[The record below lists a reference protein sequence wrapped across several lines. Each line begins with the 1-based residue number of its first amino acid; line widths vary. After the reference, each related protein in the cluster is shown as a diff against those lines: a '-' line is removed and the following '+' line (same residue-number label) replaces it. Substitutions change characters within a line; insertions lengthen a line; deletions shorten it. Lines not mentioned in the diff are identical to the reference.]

1 MGSKDKAAMKKWV
14 LGLAAGMLLVPLAA
28 CGSNGGAGNENGDE
42 VKGKALEEDNTP
54 AKIVFYSTS
63 GWSQEAFNERFGDAM
78 RKKFPHY
85 TIEYIATGKGTTFP
99 EMMAA
104 GTEIDVVW
112 HDVNTTIPQLLEYGL
127 QYDMTEL
134 IKKQGLNM
142 TNLESTSIDVVKQM
156 SGGKMYALPL
166 VINTAAFYYNKD
178 LFDKFAVAYPKDGMT
193 WDQVADLA
201 KRMRRTDSGIDYY
214 GIVSGTQPQFNLTS
228 MAVPFIDPKTNKPT
242 ILTDDRWKTLYQ
254 QLIALRKTMDNKN
267 LGEDHFVK
275 DKNIAMLD
283 YLANTFLNKDMTT
296 MNWDLV
302 TYPTFKEL
310 PDKGP
315 QTLPTLF
322 GITSTSKNKDAA
334 MKVLAYMLSEEPQ
347 LGLSERAII
356 PVLQTDKTLKAFAT
370 KSKYE
375 GKNFQAILKLKF
387 TPVAPK
393 SAIENKARTAFAK
406 PVVQLVDEKLDLNT
420 AFRQVD
426 EEMNKIIAEEMAR
439 LAK

>member
-1 MGSKDKAAMKKWV
+1 
-14 LGLAAGMLLVPLAA
+14 
-28 CGSNGGAGNENGDE
+28 
-42 VKGKALEEDNTP
+42 
-54 AKIVFYSTS
+54 
-63 GWSQEAFNERFGDAM
+63 AM

-104 GTEIDVVW
+104 GTEIDIVW

-134 IKKQGLNM
+134 IQKHGLNM
-142 TNLESTSIDVVKQM
+142 TNLEATSMDVAKQM

-166 VINTAAFYYNKD
+166 VINTAALYFNKD

-193 WDQVADLA
+193 WDQVIDLA
-201 KRMRRTDSGIDYY
+201 KRMYRQDAGIDYY
-214 GIVSGTQPQFNLTS
+214 GIASGTQPQFNLTS

-242 ILTDDRWKTLYQ
+242 ILTDGRWKTIYQ
-254 QLIALRKTMDNKN
+254 QLIEMRKTMGNKN
-267 LGEDHFVK
+267 LVEDHFVK
-275 DKNIAMLD
+275 DKNIAMFD

-310 PDKGP
+310 PNQGP

-334 MKVLAYMLSEEPQ
+334 MKVLAYMLSEEAQ
-347 LGLSERAII
+347 LSLSERAVI
-356 PVLQTDKTLKAFAT
+356 PVLQTDKTIKAFGT

-387 TPVAPK
+387 TPSAPK
-393 SAIENKARTAFAK
+393 SAIENKARTAYAK
-406 PVVQLVDEKLDLNT
+406 PVVDLAAEKLDLNT

-426 EEMNKIIAEEMAR
+426 EELNKIIAEEMAR